1 MENHMKALIA
11 TLILAASASAIAA
24 TAYLTDQWMKGA
36 NNYCKYSNGT
46 VLNMGY
52 KPCPISIPG

>member
-1 MENHMKALIA
+1 MKALIA